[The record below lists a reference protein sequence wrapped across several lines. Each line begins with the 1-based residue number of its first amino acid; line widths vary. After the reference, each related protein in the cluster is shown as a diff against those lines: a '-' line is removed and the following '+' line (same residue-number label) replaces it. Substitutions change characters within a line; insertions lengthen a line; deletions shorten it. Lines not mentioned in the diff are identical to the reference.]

1 MEGGMIFA
9 TLKSAGL
16 PYPGEDP
23 SSPVH
28 GRFDNKLSSFYCQ
41 TESRK
46 GSLRMSVR
54 LPSRRFPR
62 ILSSVLTKPGQ
73 ITHSFSIVPGA
84 AREAQAFLTIL
95 FVISGIVSR
104 QVLIKARMGGYE
116 GLMVKKSKALSD

>member
-62 ILSSVLTKPGQ
+62 D
-73 ITHSFSIVPGA
+73 
-84 AREAQAFLTIL
+84 
-95 FVISGIVSR
+95 FVISSN
-104 QVLIKARMGGYE
+104 KARTNHTLFLHRSGRSEGSSGVSHEPVRSQRDRVEAGSYQSTDGG
-116 GLMVKKSKALSD
+116 